1 MYYTLIILMGITES
15 HFLEEKYYGFRIYK
29 LNPLGPLA
37 KAGLKELEDFII
49 PPAEVL
55 ENKMPF
61 YEYVKVNANKCIKFS
76 IYSTAK
82 RCFNIIDVTPNNTW
96 GSATDGYL
104 GASVRYE
111 NWSTSH
117 SNLLRVLSVKP
128 GSNAEKMK
136 LVPMEDYIVALRP
149 ENKDIITLNN
159 DNIDPLTLF
168 MKIINDNIG
177 NNVEFFIYNCKT
189 GCKFEKIKLIGEQEI
204 MGCDVAYGK
213 LHNFPKLV
221 EIGDIRQDSVE
232 NLDGE
237 KENLDSEVVNLDR
250 GTPEKVVVDGSAE
263 KVEAI
268 VVASNIKVENIV
280 DDSSEKKEETVDDS
294 SEKVEEIVNSS
305 AEKVE
310 DASTE
315 KVEEIVVLDENKN

>member
-1 MYYTLIILMGITES
+1 MGITES
-15 HFLEEKYYGFRIYK
+15 HILEEKYYGFRVYK

-49 PPAEVL
+49 PPLEVQ

-61 YEYVKVNANKCIKFS
+61 YEFVKVNSNKCVQFS

-82 RCFNIIDVTPNNTW
+82 RCFSVIDVTPNNTW
-96 GSATDGYL
+96 GTANEGYL

-136 LVPMEDYIVALRP
+136 LIPMEDYIIALRP

-159 DNIDPLTLF
+159 DNTDPLTLF
-168 MKIINDNIG
+168 MKIINENVG

-189 GCKFEKIKLIGEQEI
+189 GSKLEKIKLVGDQEI
-204 MGCDVAYGK
+204 MGCDIAYGK

-221 EIGDIRQDSVE
+221 EIGDIKQDSVE
-232 NLDGE
+232 NLDKGE
-237 KENLDSEVVNLDR
+237 DCKDNVIELDK
-250 GTPEKVVVDGSAE
+250 G
-263 KVEAI
+263 
-268 VVASNIKVENIV
+268 
-280 DDSSEKKEETVDDS
+280 
-294 SEKVEEIVNSS
+294 SEKVEVQVEVEAL
-305 AEKVE
+305 AEKEE
-310 DASTE
+310 D
-315 KVEEIVVLDENKN
+315 IVVKDENKN